1 MASMPVVSFDGE
13 RGGLPPPELQ
23 PQAIAIACVESMT
36 SARGTS
42 VPLAKSQPCLS
53 QNHNRASRG
62 SKTVTLGGMG
72 MLIEDYDGKLPQS
85 NKAAGQPVEADQ
97 VEEEEAGQ
105 AEALRHP
112 ASALHS
118 ASALLKM
125 LLCGD
130 EVTDCAGA
138 LSCRVSGEQ
147 PATLA
152 EYTLGQGGSQDF
164 FDLSVI
170 DGFNTPMSFQ
180 PVGGAPCR
188 AATCAVDITREC
200 LPELQVPGGCASACG
215 KFGGDTYCCRG
226 QFEHN
231 CPPTVNSRFF
241 KAKCPDAYSYAKDD
255 QTSTFTCPAGTN
267 YQIVLCPARNDLHM
281 DQ

>member
-1 MASMPVVSFDGE
+1 MTSSLILHLIALVLVLVAAAKATTITVVNRCSYTIWPGALPGGGARLDPGQSWQLNMPAGTAGARVWPRTGCTFDGSG
-13 RGGLPPPELQ
+13 RGHCITG
-23 PQAIAIACVESMT
+23 
-36 SARGTS
+36 
-42 VPLAKSQPCLS
+42 
-53 QNHNRASRG
+53 
-62 SKTVTLGGMG
+62 
-72 MLIEDYDGKLPQS
+72 
-85 NKAAGQPVEADQ
+85 
-97 VEEEEAGQ
+97 
-105 AEALRHP
+105 
-112 ASALHS
+112 
-118 ASALLKM
+118 
-125 LLCGD
+125 
-130 EVTDCAGA
+130 DCAGA

-152 EYTLGQGGSQDF
+152 EYTLGRGGSQDF

-180 PVGGAPCR
+180 PVAGAPCR

-231 CPPTVNSRFF
+231 CPPTNYSRFF
-241 KAKCPDAYSYAKDD
+241 KGKCPDAYSYAKDD